1 MFLGREWEGLVA
13 PSVPGEVQL
22 GHQGKLLF
30 HKSENALEQAAQE
43 VVVSTGVVQGAWRGG
58 I

>member
-22 GHQGKLLF
+22 EHQGKLLL

-43 VVVSTGVVQGAWRGG
+43 VVVSTGVV
-58 I
+58 

>member
-1 MFLGREWEGLVA
+1 M
-13 PSVPGEVQL
+13 PGEVQL